1 MGVVRAHQPGMLR
14 HGRGECR
21 TATDQGTVLFG
32 RQGEERMMLW
42 WMKQMVRAANRVYAR
57 AAMRWLAV
65 LGLVGALAACAGSG
79 LGRERDYFPGRS
91 PYYSFGKSQSAENFA
106 NVKRAQTA
114 WGLYP

>member
-42 WMKQMVRAANRVYAR
+42 WMKQMVRAANRVFVR
-57 AAMRWLAV
+57 ATV

-79 LGRERDYFPGRS
+79 LRHERDYFPGGS

-114 WGLYP
+114 WGIYANERT